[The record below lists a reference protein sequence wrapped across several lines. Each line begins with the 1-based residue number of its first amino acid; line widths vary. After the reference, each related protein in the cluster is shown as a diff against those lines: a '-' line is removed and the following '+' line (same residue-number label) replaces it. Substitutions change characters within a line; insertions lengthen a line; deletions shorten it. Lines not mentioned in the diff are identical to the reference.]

1 MSQEQIDSVIR
12 GFEAFNRGDWD
23 AALEGFAEDVVQT
36 AYFAPVAGERSLYGR
51 AAIKRAWEAASEVFG
66 GGGTYRVEP
75 QDFRDLGGG
84 VILVPVRL
92 SGRGTASGVETETEI
107 AQLWTIRQGRVVRI
121 DQYPDVAEALEA
133 TGLSE

>member
-1 MSQEQIDSVIR
+1 MSQEQIDALKR
-12 GFEAFNRGDWD
+12 GFESFNRGDWD

-36 AYFAPVAGERSLYGR
+36 AYFAPVTGERSLHGR
-51 AAIKRAWEAASEVFG
+51 AALKRAWEAASAVFG

-92 SGRGTASGVETETEI
+92 SGRGRASGVETETEL
-107 AQLWTIRQGRVVRI
+107 AQLWTFRQGRVVRI
-121 DQYPDVAEALEA
+121 DQYADVTEALEA

>member
-1 MSQEQIDSVIR
+1 MSQEQIDALKR
-12 GFEAFNRGDWD
+12 GFESFNRGDWD

-36 AYFAPVAGERSLYGR
+36 AYFAPVTGERSLHGR
-51 AAIKRAWEAASEVFG
+51 AALKRAWEAASEVFG

-92 SGRGTASGVETETEI
+92 SGRGRASGVETETEL
-107 AQLWTIRQGRVVRI
+107 AQLWTFRQGRVVRI
-121 DQYPDVAEALEA
+121 DQYADVTEALEA
-133 TGLSE
+133 TGLLE